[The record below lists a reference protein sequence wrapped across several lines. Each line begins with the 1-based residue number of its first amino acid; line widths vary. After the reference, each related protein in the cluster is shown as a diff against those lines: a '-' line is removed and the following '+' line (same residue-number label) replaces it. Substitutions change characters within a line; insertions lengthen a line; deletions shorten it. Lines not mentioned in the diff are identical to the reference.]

1 MLDADMCQLSLVGML
16 VFFVEA
22 AVQQAAFAVLSEASQ
37 LAYVNIL
44 IFFTQ
49 LAMATCNLLQ
59 RLERALHVLW
69 KTELICQ
76 HSYTAAT

>member
-22 AVQQAAFAVLSEASQ
+22 AVQQAAFAVLSAASH

-44 IFFTQ
+44 IFFT
-49 LAMATCNLLQ
+49 LLATCNLLQ

-69 KTELICQ
+69 KSDLICQ